1 MGDRPMRPRGTI
13 VRPLDTPRLTAAA
26 SGVSRKMGGV
36 LNRASAQW
44 EPRLLAALYA
54 AAALEADDAHG
65 AKHHL
70 ITQHYAISRADLL
83 AVVQLAAQALG
94 DRHAVPGALHTDCPQ
109 CGAALALGRVR
120 NAVEGTSTPHLPT

>member
-1 MGDRPMRPRGTI
+1 MGDI
-13 VRPLDTPRLTAAA
+13 
-26 SGVSRKMGGV
+26 

-44 EPRLLAALYA
+44 EPRLLAPLYA
-54 AAALEADDAHG
+54 AAALEAGDAHG
-65 AKHHL
+65 AMHDL

-120 NAVEGTSTPHLPT
+120 NAMEWTSRPDLQT